1 VQLISFQKEA
11 LARRF
16 APRHRYRTTTNNL
29 LLVASLL
36 AIPHP
41 NPLGAQSESA
51 VKAIDTFFAQV
62 EASAFEAAESPRD
75 NAFAVSEMQMY
86 KNQILRESK
95 SPEALKHLMEIK
107 DVVLD
112 EGAWLQDKGEIE
124 LETGDFEAA
133 ESTFMT
139 MFERGMTE
147 VSRSEERSDVVR
159 NAGDD

>member
-1 VQLISFQKEA
+1 
-11 LARRF
+11 
-16 APRHRYRTTTNNL
+16 
-29 LLVASLL
+29 
-36 AIPHP
+36 
-41 NPLGAQSESA
+41 
-51 VKAIDTFFAQV
+51 
-62 EASAFEAAESPRD
+62 
-75 NAFAVSEMQMY
+75 MQMY

>member
-1 VQLISFQKEA
+1 
-11 LARRF
+11 
-16 APRHRYRTTTNNL
+16 
-29 LLVASLL
+29 
-36 AIPHP
+36 
-41 NPLGAQSESA
+41 
-51 VKAIDTFFAQV
+51 
-62 EASAFEAAESPRD
+62 
-75 NAFAVSEMQMY
+75 MY